1 MKSAKYFTSE
11 RLRALRA
18 EKKINGR
25 KRSQAAAAAV
35 FGVSDRT
42 YKAWETGRS
51 LPDTES
57 LLKIAAE
64 YGVSCDYL
72 LGLVET
78 RTPGVPEFVSMT
90 GLSPRAIDSLCN
102 IEAKFR
108 RARCDYG
115 ISEVLSA
122 FLEHDAPDFQ
132 MLCVHFERYCEAL
145 SEVENPE
152 DDFARLDV
160 AERLN
165 ASLFTCSQYLARLF
179 DRTSRA
185 THKSKSQGARQQ
197 LPEGKTG
204 PS

>member
-1 MKSAKYFTSE
+1 MNNAKFFTSE
-11 RLRALRA
+11 RLRELRA

-90 GLSPRAIDSLCN
+90 GLSPRAIDVLCD
-102 IEAKFR
+102 IQKKHW
-108 RARCDYG
+108 
-115 ISEVLSA
+115 IVSVSQILSA
-122 FLEHDAPDFQ
+122 FLEHDARDFGHI
-132 MLCVHFERYCEAL
+132 CAHFERYCEAL

-185 THKSKSQGARQQ
+185 THRSKSQGARQQ